1 MRALVT
7 GSTGF
12 VGGTLMERLL
22 TMPDQKVVAAT
33 RDASRRLP
41 SAFER
46 RCIASLAPG
55 ADWRSGLAGVDTVYH
70 LAARVH
76 VMHDTVNDPLSAF
89 RQTNVDGTL
98 QLARQTVDAG
108 VRRFVFVSSIKVNGE
123 RTQAGQRF
131 RADDP
136 PAPVDPYGVS
146 KLEAEQGLRQLAG
159 ETGLEVSLLGHL
171 WCMGR
176 ESRRIPAD
184 DELAAAR
191 GSAAIWSYRQSAQL
205 GRTGQFGRLA
215 DRLRAAPRRG
225 GPNLSRERRRGSV
238 DLRPPSAAGPSSAP
252 ASTAASCAGALAG
265 GSIGVDGQA
274 RFGTTPVRFAAVR
287 HQ

>member
-7 GSTGF
+7 GSIGF
-12 VGGTLMERLL
+12 VGGTLMRRLL
-22 TMPDQKVVAAT
+22 TMPDQKVVAAM
-33 RDASRRLP
+33 RDVSRRLP
-41 SAFER
+41 SAVER

-76 VMHDTVNDPLSAF
+76 VMHDAVNDPLSAF

-98 QLARQTVDAG
+98 QLARQAVDAG

-159 ETGLEVSLLGHL
+159 ETGLEVVIVGPPQVY
-171 WCMGR
+171 G
-176 ESRRIPAD
+176 
-184 DELAAAR
+184 
-191 GSAAIWSYRQSAQL
+191 
-205 GRTGQFGRLA
+205 
-215 DRLRAAPRRG
+215 PRVKA
-225 GPNLSRERRRGSV
+225 N
-238 DLRPPSAAGPSSAP
+238 
-252 ASTAASCAGALAG
+252 SCG
-265 GSIGVDGQA
+265 
-274 RFGTTPVRFAAVR
+274 
-287 HQ
+287 